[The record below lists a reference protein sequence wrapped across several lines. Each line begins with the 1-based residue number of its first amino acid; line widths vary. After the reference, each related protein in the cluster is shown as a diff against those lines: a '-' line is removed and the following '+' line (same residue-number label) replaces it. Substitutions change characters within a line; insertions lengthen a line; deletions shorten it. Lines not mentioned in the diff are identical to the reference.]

1 MVRGELVTRRF
12 LAERS
17 LRPANQQGSL
27 PELLVA
33 SSVNLKC
40 SIAGKNTALLSTIL
54 RSLPP
59 QRQAWS
65 PSHGRSGWASQ
76 TQPQSSHSRHRI

>member
-40 SIAGKNTALLSTIL
+40 SIAGKNTALSKALSL
-54 RSLPP
+54 APGS
-59 QRQAWS
+59 
-65 PSHGRSGWASQ
+65 GRSA
-76 TQPQSSHSRHRI
+76 